1 MVIEAENPIVLTFT
15 NKAIEN
21 VKNRLIQMGY
31 DNKKTNKICY
41 TFDSFFCD
49 WYGRSVSS
57 LDGKTIFIEEFSMVP
72 NNWMTIIYK
81 AFSMFNLTVY
91 MFGDPNQCE
100 PVEGGSQINYNYLE
114 SKTVRQMC
122 MPKSG
127 NPRIH
132 RKIM

>member
-31 DNKKTNKICY
+31 DNKETNKICY

-57 LDGKTIFIEEFSMVP
+57 LDGKTIFIEVWYQT
-72 NNWMTIIYK
+72 N
-81 AFSMFNLTVY
+81 
-91 MFGDPNQCE
+91 G
-100 PVEGGSQINYNYLE
+100 
-114 SKTVRQMC
+114 
-122 MPKSG
+122 
-127 NPRIH
+127 
-132 RKIM
+132 